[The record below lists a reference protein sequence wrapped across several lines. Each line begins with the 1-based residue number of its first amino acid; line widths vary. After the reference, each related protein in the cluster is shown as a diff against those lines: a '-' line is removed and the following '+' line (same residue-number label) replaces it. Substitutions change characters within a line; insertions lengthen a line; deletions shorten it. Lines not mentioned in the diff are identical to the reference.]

1 MSPVLRLSRT
11 PDDPTRV
18 GTIELRDAGI
28 SARAHP
34 CSSMPGMAVVVV
46 PDGSAVPA
54 PEHFHRWA
62 RTLAD
67 HGYTSMRTG
76 ALSIR
81 QSAQAERAGLRCV
94 QQLSLLEL
102 ARSDH
107 REPPTAANASPAA
120 PPPAH
125 RGRDRSCR
133 VRPHVVARRGD
144 ARRCVQRHPVV
155 PGTRRAH
162 RSGPRAGA
170 PGHDIVGFLISGR
183 AGRTGYVQRLAVHP
197 TAHRHGVAT
206 DLLLDSLRWMR
217 RARLQRVFVNTH
229 VDNAAAL
236 ALYRGAWVRRAPGTS
251 AGLRGPD
258 PSVTSRARPRHRRAP
273 TRAARLLALG
283 GLVGWCPPPARSAP
297 RAPPWRMPP
306 AATSP
311 CSRRASTSTLP
322 AGSSSPS
329 ASRRGSTPQRSA
341 PGR

>member
-11 PDDPTRV
+11 PDDPTHV
-18 GTIELRDAGI
+18 GTIVLRDAGI

-34 CSSMPGMAVVVV
+34 CSSVPGMAVVVV

-102 ARSDH
+102 HGPITASRPLQRTH
-107 REPPTAANASPAA
+107 RLLHRQLTTAAEIDRAA
-120 PPPAH
+120 FGPTWWLDATMLADVCSATPSYRA
-125 RGRDRSCR
+125 RVVRADQVRS
-133 VRPHVVARRGD
+133 
-144 ARRCVQRHPVV
+144 
-155 PGTRRAH
+155 
-162 RSGPRAGA
+162 GA

-206 DLLLDSLRWMR
+206 DLLLDSLRWMS
-217 RARLQRVFVNTH
+217 RARLQRVYVNTH

-236 ALYRGAWVRRAPGTS
+236 ALYRAHGFVELPER
-251 AGLRGPD
+251 LRVFEGP
-258 PSVTSRARPRHRRAP
+258 
-273 TRAARLLALG
+273 
-283 GLVGWCPPPARSAP
+283 
-297 RAPPWRMPP
+297 
-306 AATSP
+306 
-311 CSRRASTSTLP
+311 
-322 AGSSSPS
+322 
-329 ASRRGSTPQRSA
+329 TPL
-341 PGR
+341 